1 MSKQINILG
10 KFGHY
15 NIGAPRNVSFY
26 LNTDSG
32 PINGVNQ
39 QCLTYYYYLPNI
51 RGTQQ
56 NIQVRK
62 QEAGSDS
69 ETIDTVTNNS
79 YNGWIKRQIN
89 FHTTKPG
96 YEVRISIQVSV
107 PSLALSL

>member
-51 RGTQQ
+51 PGTQQ
-56 NIQVRK
+56 NIKVRK
-62 QEAGSDS
+62 QETGGGS

-79 YNGWIKRQIN
+79 YNGWIKRQVN
-89 FHTTKPG
+89 FHTTAPG
-96 YEVRISIQVSV
+96 YQVTISIQASNPFVV
-107 PSLALSL
+107 LSL